1 LNFAT
6 LNAPTTHFCFLTPP
20 GRAAIATISIRGL
33 DAIALV
39 SGLFRPAS
47 GKPLTTFGIGRAI
60 FGRFETAATTS
71 EDLVVGLLA
80 PDELEIHC
88 HGGRAAVEAIGEA
101 LVAAGAAQLTP
112 AAWTHQQQ
120 SDPIAADA
128 LLALAEARTERTAAI
143 LLDQYRGALRHE
155 LTEIDKALAKNDQ
168 AAAANALNQLL
179 VRAGLGLHFTNPWK
193 VVITGRPNAGKSSL
207 MNALLGYQRSI
218 VFHEPGTTRD
228 VLTATTAIDGWPI
241 ELADTAGLRGESEA
255 PAEPIESEGIARAYS
270 QITSADLVILVADT
284 TASWD
289 ESLYQEVSRAACR
302 PPLIVHNKSDLVPPS
317 ADLRTGIPTSAV
329 TSLGLDGLCRAI
341 ATALIPLPPSPG
353 TAVPFTINQ
362 ITALRAI
369 AAHLK
374 SGQLT
379 AARQDLRGL
388 RRESK

>member
-1 LNFAT
+1 
-6 LNAPTTHFCFLTPP
+6 LNAPTTHFCLLTPP

-143 LLDQYRGALRHE
+143 LLDQYRGALRRE
-155 LTEIDKALAKNDQ
+155 LTEIDKALGKNDP
-168 AAAANALNQLL
+168 AAANTLNQLL
-179 VRAGLGLHFTNPWK
+179 ASAGLGLHLTNPWK
-193 VVITGRPNAGKSSL
+193 VVITGPPNAGKSSL

-241 ELADTAGLRGESEA
+241 ELADTAGLRNVGRAA
-255 PAEPIESEGIARAYS
+255 PATSAANLIESEGIARAYS
-270 QITSADLVILVADT
+270 QIASADLVILVADT

-302 PPLIVHNKSDLVPPS
+302 PPLIVHNKLDLVPPS
-317 ADLRTGIPTSAV
+317 ADRRTGIPTSAV
-329 TSLGLDGLCRAI
+329 TSLGLDDLCRAI
-341 ATALIPLPPSPG
+341 ATALVPLPPSPG
-353 TAVPFTINQ
+353 TAVPFTMNQ